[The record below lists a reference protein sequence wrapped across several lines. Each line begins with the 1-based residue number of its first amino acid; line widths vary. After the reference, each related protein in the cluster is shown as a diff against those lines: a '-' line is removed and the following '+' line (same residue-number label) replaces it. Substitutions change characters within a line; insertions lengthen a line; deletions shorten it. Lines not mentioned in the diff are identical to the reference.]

1 MCFHARSGSWRNT
14 RRAASRLAE
23 PLQLDLHKSDLLVDQ
38 APEGVKLA
46 RTHVVQMEALKR
58 YRTGGEQRSRSNMFL

>member
-1 MCFHARSGSWRNT
+1 
-14 RRAASRLAE
+14 
-23 PLQLDLHKSDLLVDQ
+23 LLVDQ